1 MERPDVSGT
10 IDFTAD
16 LDAKSFSGLSF
27 SEEVDGTITFT
38 SVNPDLAGTFKFS
51 AKDEEGESATVEGKF
66 KTARP
71 ELENKRSNA
80 VAGVA
85 LG

>member
-1 MERPDVSGT
+1 LERPDVSGT

-16 LDAKSFSGLSF
+16 LDAGSFSGLSF

-38 SVNPDLAGTFKFS
+38 SVDPDLAGTFKFS
-51 AKDEEGESATVEGKF
+51 AKDEKGESATVEGKF

-71 ELENKRSNA
+71 E
-80 VAGVA
+80 GF
-85 LG
+85 